1 MAKSSPGRDRSRDDS
16 SNIDDTERAG
26 SGARGREQQLERAIG
41 REVRS
46 LRRQHGMTVTEL
58 ATLAELSPGMLSKIE
73 NGLTSP
79 SLSTL
84 QGLASAL
91 NVPVTAL
98 LRQHEER
105 HEATFVPAGQGL
117 HIKRRGTRAGHDYQ
131 LLGHSVGKRMGVEPY
146 HITLTDESEVFPAFQ
161 HEGTEF
167 IHVIEGRMVYRHG
180 AETFEMG
187 PGDSLFFDAE
197 ASHGPEVLIETPIRF
212 ICVIAYEATDAP
224 ED

>member
-1 MAKSSPGRDRSRDDS
+1 MARLEAAEISTD
-16 SNIDDTERAG
+16 G
-26 SGARGREQQLERAIG
+26 SGETGRAATPPRGKEQALERAIG
-41 REVRS
+41 REVHS

-58 ATLAELSPGMLSKIE
+58 AALASLSPGMLSKIE

-84 QGLASAL
+84 QGLANAL

-98 LRQHEER
+98 LRRHEER
-105 HEATFVPAGQGL
+105 HEATFVPAGEGL

-131 LLGHSVGKRMGVEPY
+131 LLGQTVGKRMGVEPY
-146 HITLTDESEVFPAFQ
+146 HITLTEESEVYPAFQ

-167 IHVIEGRMVYRHG
+167 IHLVEGRMVYRHG
-180 AETFEMG
+180 SEIFEMG

-197 ASHGPEVLIETPIRF
+197 ASHGPEKLIETPVRF
-212 ICVIAYEATDAP
+212 ICVIAYEATDAN
-224 ED
+224 DAYKD